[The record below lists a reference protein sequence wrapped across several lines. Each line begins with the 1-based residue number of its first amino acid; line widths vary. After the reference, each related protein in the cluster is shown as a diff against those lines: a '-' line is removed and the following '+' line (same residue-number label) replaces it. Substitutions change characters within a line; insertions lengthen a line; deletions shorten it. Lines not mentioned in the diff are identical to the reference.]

1 MLYHVDVRVPRSR
14 SKHLFVIVTTV
25 QYVQLLQLSVR
36 SVAFEIRD
44 KPITIRPLSCAVCG
58 VGAPPRPTTPILH
71 RHVTAIAVQL
81 FCSSIFV
88 FAAILLPRVQHGRAR
103 TAQARRPAAQ
113 GRREQA
119 EDRQHT
125 RHQRLQVGVSASR
138 VRSESGRLE
147 SLDLEAT
154 ARSDL
159 PSSLWKP
166 NRQSV

>member
-1 MLYHVDVRVPRSR
+1 M
-14 SKHLFVIVTTV
+14 
-25 QYVQLLQLSVR
+25 Q
-36 SVAFEIRD
+36 
-44 KPITIRPLSCAVCG
+44 C
-58 VGAPPRPTTPILH
+58 
-71 RHVTAIAVQL
+71 
-81 FCSSIFV
+81 CSSIFV

-138 VRSESGRLE
+138 VRRESGRLE

-159 PSSLWKP
+159 PSSLRKP

>member
-1 MLYHVDVRVPRSR
+1 MCG
-14 SKHLFVIVTTV
+14 
-25 QYVQLLQLSVR
+25 
-36 SVAFEIRD
+36 IRG
-44 KPITIRPLSCAVCG
+44 G
-58 VGAPPRPTTPILH
+58 VGEPPHSTTPVLH
-71 RHVTAIAVQL
+71 RHVTASAEHS
-81 FCSSIFV
+81 SSIFV
-88 FAAILLPRVQHGRAR
+88 FAILLSRVKHGRAR

-125 RHQRLQVGVSASR
+125 RHQRLQVGVSASG
-138 VRSESGRLE
+138 VRRESGRLE

-159 PSSLWKP
+159 PSSLRKP